1 MRFRS
6 LLLMGAAA
14 LVPLPLVAQTAPTV
28 GLRENPSSFHALTGA
43 RVVAAPGNVVENATV
58 VIRNG
63 VIESVTADGPA
74 PAGARVWSMT
84 GRTIYPGFIDAY
96 TQIGMPDEV
105 PEEERGPVN
114 WNRQVRSFTSAADE
128 FADDGDRTG
137 ELRQQGFTTALAL
150 PGLGIFRGTGAV
162 VSLGDGGAGERV
174 LRSGVVHGLS
184 LVRDNRA
191 GGGYPTS
198 AMGAITFIR
207 QTFHDADWYD
217 RAHRAWAA
225 NPEGL
230 RRPERDRALEAL
242 VPVVRGDA
250 PVVFQTRDED
260 EYLRAVS
267 LADEFSVDAWF
278 RGSGYEYRILEQ
290 VQQANR
296 PLLLPLDFPSAPNV
310 ASPEQALGVSLEALR
325 HWDLAPENPG
335 RLAEAGVRFAL
346 TADGLS
352 NGSDFL
358 RNLRTAVSRGLP
370 SDAALAALTTTPA
383 QMLGVE
389 RTHGTVAA
397 GKVANLVVAEGDV
410 FSDDGRIVDVWV
422 DGERYEINADDGVDP
437 RGRWVVAGLGGA
449 GLSGELELTGQ
460 PGRLSG
466 VFRSGG
472 QSIDL
477 ASASLTA
484 ATRRLALTMPGDAF
498 GHPGTVRLSATVEDD
513 HLYGFGDL
521 PDGTR
526 VNFRGERAA
535 APAEPAEPGNGSANG
550 DNFELQNVDGRPS
563 FAPVDYDDLPP
574 AMEFGRRGHVLVRNA
589 TVWTMGPEGI
599 LENADLLVS
608 GGRVAAVG
616 QGLSAPAGATVIDA
630 AGRHVTPGLID
641 AHIHSGL
648 SGGVNETGSAMV
660 PEVRIGDVLTANNI
674 WSYRQLAGGLTTA
687 HVMHGSANP
696 IGGQNQLVKM
706 RWGGTADEYKIE
718 DAPRTV
724 KFALGENPVRREDR
738 YPDTRM
744 GTEQIIRDHFMAARE
759 YMRSWEEWERSPTG
773 IPPSRD
779 LRMEALVDMINGDI
793 SIQSHSYRQDEILML
808 MRLAEELGLQ
818 IDAFHHGV
826 EAYRVASELAAHGA
840 AAVVWSDWGGFKIEA
855 YNNTT
860 YNVKVLLEAGVVT
873 SLHSDNSEIAARM
886 NWEAAKMLRTG
897 VTEEEALALV
907 TSSTAQVLGVGDRV
921 GSLETG
927 KDGDFVIWSHHPLSA
942 RTVAQQTWI
951 EGRPAHR
958 PDRQAHLPGTHRRV
972 ELGGTLRDRRHRR
985 RHRSERGGEPE
996 PERPGGGGLPPGDP
1010 LAGGDPFERDP
1021 RDEHGAHRRADL
1033 GDVVGDDAR
1042 RLDLGGHDRP

>member
-1 MRFRS
+1 MRSRS
-6 LLLMGAAA
+6 ALRRRFTGVARRAPVVVPPRGRIWALALAA
-14 LVPLPLVAQTAPTV
+14 LLGGGLVVPVAAQTTPVEGIRDNTPRV
-28 GLRENPSSFHALTGA
+28 HALVDA
-43 RVVAAPGNVVENATV
+43 RIVIAPGNVVERGTLV
-58 VIRNG
+58 VRNG
-63 VIESVTADGPA
+63 VVEAVGANVSP
-74 PAGARVWSMT
+74 PAGARIWNLA
-84 GRTIYPGFIDAY
+84 GRTVYPAFIDAH
-96 TQIGMPDEV
+96 TSVGMRTAAP
-105 PEEERGPVN
+105 PERDRGPLH
-114 WNRQVRSFTSAADE
+114 WNPQVRSFVDAAAD
-128 FADDGDRTG
+128 FASDRAGT
-137 ELRQQGFTTALAL
+137 EALRAQGFATALAVPQL
-150 PGLGIFRGTGAV
+150 GLFRGDAAV
-162 VSLGDGGAGERV
+162 VNLGDADVSRRI
-174 LRSGVVHGLS
+174 LRTGVAQSAILT
-184 LVRDNRA
+184 RDNRVST
-191 GGGYPTS
+191 GYPTS
-198 AMGAITFIR
+198 AMGGITFIR
-207 QTFHDADWYD
+207 QTLLDTDWYG
-217 RAHRAWAA
+217 RAHAA
-225 NPEGL
+225 YAADPVGL
-230 RRPERDRALEAL
+230 ERPEVNQALAAL
-242 VPVVRGDA
+242 A
-250 PVVFQTRDED
+250 PVLAGDHPLVFEVEDED
-260 EYLRAVS
+260 EFLRAVRF
-267 LADEFSVDAWF
+267 ADEFPLALWV
-278 RGSGYEYRILEQ
+278 RGSGHEYRITDR
-290 VQQANR
+290 VRAAGVPVIV
-296 PLLLPLDFPSAPNV
+296 PLAFPEAPDVATEEDALDV
-310 ASPEQALGVSLEALR
+310 ELQTLR
-325 HWDLAPENPG
+325 HWHLAPENPA
-335 RLAEAGVRFAL
+335 RLAAAGVDFAL
-346 TADGLS
+346 TADGLES
-352 NGSDFL
+352 PADFL
-358 RNLRTAVSRGLP
+358 ANLRHAVARGLAP
-370 SDAALAALTTTPA
+370 DEALSALTVRPA
-383 QMLGVE
+383 RLLGLD
-389 RTHGTVAA
+389 RTHGTLET
-397 GKVANLVVAEGDV
+397 GKLANLIVADGDL
-410 FSDDGRIVDVWV
+410 FRTEARILDVWV
-422 DGERYEINADDGVDP
+422 EGDRFPVTDLMAEADN
-437 RGRWVVAGLGGA
+437 GG
-449 GLSGELELTGQ
+449 TG
-460 PGRLSG
+460 G
-466 VFRSGG
+466 
-472 QSIDL
+472 
-477 ASASLTA
+477 
-484 ATRRLALTMPGDAF
+484 
-498 GHPGTVRLSATVEDD
+498 
-513 HLYGFGDL
+513 
-521 PDGTR
+521 
-526 VNFRGERAA
+526 A
-535 APAEPAEPGNGSANG
+535 APA
-550 DNFELQNVDGRPS
+550 
-563 FAPVDYDDLPP
+563 PVAAARSLYAADLPP
-574 AMEFGRRGHVLVRNA
+574 VMPFGRVGHPELVDHVLVRNA

-744 GTEQIIRDHFMAARE
+744 GTEQIIRDHFMAARD

-773 IPPSRD
+773 IPPRRD

-808 MRLAEELGLQ
+808 MRLAEDLGLQ

-951 EGRPAHR
+951 EGRKYY
-958 PDRQAHLPGTHRRV
+958 DID
-972 ELGGTLRDRRHRR
+972 EDRRLRAEVDA
-985 RHRSERGGEPE
+985 ERTRLIALAREGGN
-996 PERPGGGGLPPGDP
+996 R
-1010 LAGGDPFERDP
+1010 
-1021 RDEHGAHRRADL
+1021 
-1033 GDVVGDDAR
+1033 
-1042 RLDLGGHDRP
+1042 